1 MNNYQTL
8 LVENK
13 NGIWKIT
20 INRPESLN
28 ALNSQVLK
36 DLDDCLSEA
45 QKAFPKSCRAI
56 LLTGSGEK
64 AFVAGADIKE
74 MQGLTSKQG
83 EDFSKLGQKVFSKIE
98 SMPVVVMAAVNGF
111 ALGGGLEVA
120 LGCDFIWASA
130 NARLG
135 LPEVGLGVI
144 PGFGGTVRLARVV
157 GLNRAREM
165 TLSGEAMKC
174 DEAHRVGL
182 VNRMFTTPAELLVE
196 AEKFLEGVVSKGP
209 LAVKTAKQVLMAAYD
224 QNLQEGLLSE
234 AGAFGSLFAT
244 QDLKE
249 GFAGF
254 VEKRKVS
261 FTGE

>member
-1 MNNYQTL
+1 MNKYQTL
-8 LVENK
+8 LVENN
-13 NGIWKIT
+13 NGIWKVI

-36 DLDDCLSEA
+36 DLGSCLSEA
-45 QKAFPKSCRAI
+45 EAAFPKSCRAI

-74 MQGLTSKQG
+74 MQGLTPEQG
-83 EDFSKLGQKVFSKIE
+83 EAFSKLGQKVFSKIE

-144 PGFGGTVRLARVV
+144 PGFGGTVRLAKVV
-157 GLNRAREM
+157 GINRAREM
-165 TLSGEAMKC
+165 TLSGEALKC
-174 DEAHRVGL
+174 EEAHRVGL
-182 VNRMFTTPAELLVE
+182 VNRMFATPSELMVE
-196 AEKFLEGVVSKGP
+196 ADKFLEGIVLKGP
-209 LAVKTAKQVLMAAYD
+209 LAVKAAKKIIMTAYD
-224 QNLQEGLLSE
+224 QNLQEGLMTE
-234 AGAFGSLFAT
+234 ARAFGSLFAT

-249 GFAGF
+249 GFSGF
-254 VEKRKVS
+254 IEKRKVS
-261 FTGE
+261 FLGE